1 MVSTY
6 EFSRA
11 QIIIPAYLILLS
23 DRGLVPASDRG
34 LWQYQTWS
42 SQLRRQPDTISF
54 RQEAFYVDRL
64 AKQLY
69 LNKVVQLLMRVNTI
83 TGIMYRCCLREFMA
97 SQSVQHNIPIRE
109 FLYFRM
115 QFCCHVRQPIHV
127 P

>member
-83 TGIMYRCCLREFMA
+83 TGIMYRCCPPR
-97 SQSVQHNIPIRE
+97 
-109 FLYFRM
+109 
-115 QFCCHVRQPIHV
+115 IHGKPV
-127 P
+127 SATQYSYS